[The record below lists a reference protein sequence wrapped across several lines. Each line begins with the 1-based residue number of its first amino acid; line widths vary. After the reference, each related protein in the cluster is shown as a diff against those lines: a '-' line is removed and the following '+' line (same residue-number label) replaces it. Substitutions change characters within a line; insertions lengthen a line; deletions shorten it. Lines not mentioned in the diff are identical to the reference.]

1 MTAKRLAGS
10 GVCIVI
16 VALVAALAI
25 HQLRPPEA
33 APPGAPPADFSASRA
48 LRHVEVIAREPHP
61 VGSAAHAE
69 VGRYILG
76 ELSALGLGPELQ
88 EANGV
93 RNILVRLEGAETSKA
108 VMLVA
113 HYDTVRGSP
122 GAADDS
128 SAVAAMIET
137 LRALRADAP
146 LKNSVICLFSD
157 AEETGLRGAEAFA
170 YSHPWAA
177 DVRLVLN
184 FDARG
189 NGGPALMFET
199 SGGNSWLVEEFARA
213 APHPR
218 ATSLSYDLYKLLPN
232 DTDFTVF
239 KGARMAGL
247 NFALVKGFDDY
258 HSPRDAFENLDPR
271 SLQHQGSYALALTRH
286 FGDLDLEGRGGGD
299 DAVYFNLLG
308 YGLVVYPQKWV
319 TPIALLS
326 ALAFVAVTAFGWR
339 RGRLTFSGV
348 AKGVAASALNVV
360 AALAAL
366 WLAGRLAEAAGL
378 LGSRGDGRDADAQA
392 LLLVSLTLAAAT
404 AFHVWLGRTLRADAG
419 GLLAG
424 ALLCW
429 LGLALLTARLLP
441 GGSYLFAWPLVAG
454 LPALAYLSA
463 VRPAGEPAGARPFV
477 LTACALPAVALLAP
491 MVYLSLITFT
501 VRSAL
506 SVVVIALPAV
516 LVTSLLAP
524 QFASPPAPRAGKSR
538 SRGRYGDAHV
548 AETVCRAKN

>member
-1 MTAKRLAGS
+1 MTAKHLAGA

-25 HQLRPPEA
+25 HQLQPPEA
-33 APPGAPPADFSASRA
+33 APSGVPPADFSASRA
-48 LRHVEVIAREPHP
+48 MRHVEVIAKEPHP

-69 VGRYILG
+69 VSRYILG
-76 ELSALGLGPELQ
+76 EVSALGLNPEAQ
-88 EANGV
+88 DTNGV
-93 RNILVRLEGAETSKA
+93 RNILVRLEGAEMSKA
-108 VMLVA
+108 ILLVA

-128 SAVAAMIET
+128 SAVAAMLET
-137 LRALRADAP
+137 LRALRSGAG

-157 AEETGLRGAEAFA
+157 AEEVGLKGAEAFA

-199 SGGNSWLVEEFARA
+199 SGGNSWLVEQFARA

-239 KGARMAGL
+239 KEARMAGL
-247 NFALVKGFDDY
+247 NFALVKGFDYY
-258 HSPRDAFENLDPR
+258 HSPRDTFENLDPR

-286 FGDLDLEGRGGGD
+286 FGNLDLESRGDG
-299 DAVYFNLLG
+299 DAVYFNLPG
-308 YGLVVYPQKWV
+308 YGLVVYSQKWV
-319 TPIALLS
+319 TPIAILS
-326 ALAFVAVTAFGWR
+326 ALAFAVVTAFGWR
-339 RGRLTFSGV
+339 RGRVTFSGM
-348 AKGVAASALNVV
+348 AKGVAASTLNVIV
-360 AALAAL
+360 VLAAL
-366 WLAGRLAEAAGL
+366 WLAGLLADAAGIF
-378 LGSRGDGRDADAQA
+378 GSRGDGRDGDVHA
-392 LLLVSLTLAAAT
+392 LLLVSLTVVAAA
-404 AFHVWLGRTLRADAG
+404 AFHVWFSRALRGNAG

-424 ALLCW
+424 GLFCW
-429 LGLALLTARLLP
+429 LGLALLTSLFLP
-441 GGSYLFAWPLVAG
+441 GGSYLFAWPLLSG

-463 VRPAGEPAGARPFV
+463 VRTEGEASSARLIV
-477 LTACALPAVALLAP
+477 LTVCVLPAVALLTP
-491 MVYLSLITFT
+491 VIYLSLITFT

-506 SVVVIALPAV
+506 SVVVIAVPAV

-524 QFASPPAPRAGKSR
+524 QFASPLPPRRGPSR
-538 SRGRYGDAHV
+538 SRGRYGDPHV
-548 AETVCRAKN
+548 AETVCQAKN